1 MKNTGRIFLRL
12 ILLFPYILFADLA
25 SPEPIDLIQPDGTRF
40 VGVNRGNH
48 LQGWIETNGWSI
60 IQDNNG
66 WWVYATGADRH
77 TLVPS
82 TQKVGIDPEPDQNES
97 LNNIYRHLKPEPRSL
112 IDEGPVPNIRDTRID
127 TFFVPLLLVDF
138 PDHAYEYPMETF
150 EDIMNLEGYTYPGSE
165 NSGSFRDFYQEIS
178 YGEFLPHSI
187 IADWVRAPNDHDHY
201 AYSNPDGYAHVRQLV
216 RYVVDTVEDQGF
228 DWSIFDNDGDGN
240 VDAMNLIHAGP
251 GAEEGDYANIWSHKW
266 NLGNNAVEYDGV
278 QINSYTMNPEIQS
291 GTIVAIGVLCHEF
304 GHALGL
310 PDLYDTDYS
319 SSGAGKLALMASGSW
334 GTSNTSPWYPSA
346 MNAWCKNQLGWVDI
360 IELADDQSGITIER
374 TYSSNQVYRMN
385 HPTVPDEYWL
395 IENRQKAG
403 TDTLMPQPGLTI
415 WHISDDITSGW
426 SPNNNEPYYGV
437 GLEQADGL
445 FALENGGPSDGGD
458 VYPGTS
464 DNREFSHSSMP
475 NTTSLYGDPSMNR
488 IENISD
494 PGIVMTFDLSY
505 NDIILADIELQDGTG
520 YANQPGNFGVDI
532 NNDMN
537 LGNLSLTL
545 AYNSLELQIVDI
557 LPAARTSFDSVIIA
571 GRAVS
576 FQNLNIYAGSGP
588 AFDIVVMNYTGA
600 PTIVEISIH
609 SVSAHMEDGA
619 EVGMVPL
626 GSAQYT
632 ILGIDQVFNIQDGTG
647 AIGGGASFSVSL
659 TNTVP
664 IQFFIMNIMENPNLL
679 TASDEP
685 FTDMNGNGEWDN
697 GEEYQDW
704 NGNGTW
710 STVIELSD
718 RTIGWSIDVQES
730 GNNMSV
736 SGTNWSEP
744 LEPGTGPIFTINTVV
759 GPDAQIDET
768 ITITTDV
775 WQLMDAWGHTGV
787 PFQNG
792 SGTVLIDQILKS
804 NDGHFL
810 PKDFSLYNVYPNP
823 FNPINTLQFS
833 VPTNKTE
840 PVRIFVY
847 DITGRMVLK
856 LTDQIYDPGH
866 YQLTW
871 DGSGLGSGIYFI
883 DFQARDTH
891 QFRKISLVK

>member
-66 WWVYATGADRH
+66 WWVYATGTDRH

-82 TQKVGIDPEPDQNES
+82 TQKVGIDPEPDQNAS

-266 NLGNNAVEYDGV
+266 NLGNNAIEYDGV

-346 MNAWCKNQLGWVDI
+346 MNAWCKNQLGWVNTV
-360 IELADDQSGITIER
+360 ELTDDQSGVSIEKS
-374 TYSSNQVYRMN
+374 YSSNDVYRMS
-385 HPTVPDEYWL
+385 HPTISDEYWL

-403 TDTLMPQPGLTI
+403 TDTLMPQPGLAI
-415 WHISDDITSGW
+415 WHISDNITN
-426 SPNNNEPYYGV
+426 NNNEPYYRV
-437 GLEQADGL
+437 GLEQADGF
-445 FALENGGPSDGGD
+445 FALENGGPSNGGD

-464 DNREFSHSSMP
+464 ANREFSHSSMP

-494 PGIVMTFDLSY
+494 PGPVMTFDLSY
-505 NDIILADIELQDGTG
+505 NEIILADIELQAGTG
-520 YANQPGNFGVDI
+520 YANQPGTFGVDI
-532 NNDMN
+532 DNDMD
-537 LGNLSLTL
+537 LGALELTL
-545 AYNSLELQIVDI
+545 AYIYHELEIMDV
-557 LPAARTSFDSVIIA
+557 LPTERTSFDSIMIT
-571 GRAVS
+571 GRSVS
-576 FQNLNIYAGSGP
+576 FQNLNINSGTGR

-600 PTIVEISIH
+600 PTTVVVSINSVE
-609 SVSAHMEDGA
+609 AYRNDGA
-619 EVGMVPL
+619 EVGIVPAGPAL
-626 GSAQYT
+626 YD
-632 ILGIDQVFNIQDGTG
+632 ILGIDQIFNIQDGTG
-647 AIGGGASFSVSL
+647 AIGGGASFGISL
-659 TNTVP
+659 TNSIP
-664 IQFFIMNIMENPNLL
+664 IQFFIMNVTDNPELL
-679 TASDEP
+679 TPSDEP
-685 FTDMNGNGEWDN
+685 FTDTNSNGQWDN
-697 GEEYQDW
+697 GEPYQDW

-710 STVIELSD
+710 SPVIELSN
-718 RTIGWSIDVQES
+718 RSTGWSIDVHGS
-730 GNNMSV
+730 GNNMNV
-736 SGTNWSEP
+736 SGHNWLEP
-744 LEPGTGPIFTINTVV
+744 LEPGTGPIFTINTAVN
-759 GPDAQIDET
+759 PDAQLDET
-768 ITITTDV
+768 ITITTDIL
-775 WQLMDAWGHTGV
+775 QLMDAWGHIGV

-792 SGTVLIDQILKS
+792 TGSVLINQILET
-804 NDGHFL
+804 NDDFLL
-810 PKDFSLYNVYPNP
+810 PKAFSLDNVFPNP
-823 FNPINTLQFS
+823 FNPVTTLEFS
-833 VPTNKTE
+833 VPRNDADQ
-840 PVRIFVY
+840 VRIFIY
-847 DITGRMVLK
+847 DIAGRIVIQLI
-856 LTDQIYDPGH
+856 DQIYDAGH
-866 YQLTW
+866 YGLTW
-871 DGSGLGSGIYFI
+871 DGSALSSGIYFI
-883 DFQARDTH
+883 DFQAGKTR
-891 QFRKISLVK
+891 QVRKVSLIK